1 MPMSTP
7 VPATQLPSLDIGTAI
22 NELFN
27 EVIIGTAYLSF
38 AKSIAG
44 ATKSHPVIMTV
55 SPHFFD
61 MTTNAHLEC
70 AQLYAAKLFDEH
82 PDCASVPWLLKQAR
96 HRNGEFRNATD
107 VDLDAA
113 IKNAE
118 AISSAQASVLASL
131 KHRRDRWLAHLDKK
145 TIRDPLT
152 FAGNAKLTLKEL
164 EGIFAGATEILND
177 MAVLDGVAGF
187 LIDGTE
193 YDDFSQTLQLIDKG
207 VQANAKELEQRI
219 GPNPGL
225 SGTV

>member
-1 MPMSTP
+1 MSTSA
-7 VPATQLPSLDIGTAI
+7 PATQLPPLDIATAI

-38 AKSIAG
+38 AKSIAA
-44 ATKSHPVIMTV
+44 ATKSHPIIVTV

-82 PDCASVPWLLKQAR
+82 PDSASVPWILKQAR
-96 HRNGEFRNATD
+96 YRREDFKNGTD
-107 VDLDAA
+107 AELTVA

-118 AISSAQASVLASL
+118 TISMAQVSVLASL

-145 TIRDPLT
+145 TIKDPAK
-152 FAGNAKLTLKEL
+152 FAENAKLTLKEL

-177 MAVLDGVAGF
+177 MAVLHGVPGF
-187 LIDGTE
+187 LINGSE
-193 YDDFSQTLQLIDKG
+193 YDDFSPTLQLIDKG
-207 VQANAKELEQRI
+207 VQANARELEQRI
-219 GPNPGL
+219 GPCPEL
-225 SGTV
+225 SGSF

>member
-1 MPMSTP
+1 MSTP
-7 VPATQLPSLDIGTAI
+7 AQATQLPPLDIATAI
-22 NELFN
+22 NELFS

-44 ATKSHPVIMTV
+44 ATKSHPIILKV

-82 PDCASVPWLLKQAR
+82 SDCASVPWLLKQAR
-96 HRNGEFRNATD
+96 HRRADFKNGTD
-107 VDLDAA
+107 TELDAA

-118 AISSAQASVLASL
+118 ALSLAQASVLASL
-131 KHRRDRWLAHLDKK
+131 KHRRDRWLAHLDRK
-145 TIRDPLT
+145 TIRDPMT

-164 EGIFAGATEILND
+164 EGIFAAATEILND
-177 MAVLDGVAGF
+177 IAVLHGVPGF
-187 LIDGTE
+187 LIHGSE
-193 YDDFSQTLQLIDKG
+193 YDDFLPVLQLIDKG

-219 GPNPGL
+219 GPYPEL
-225 SGTV
+225 SGFF